1 MLLSFPML
9 LFVSQAGGVTLLFAS
24 AGFVMANFALQPVI
38 NGLIADYAPEGAAG
52 RAFGISF
59 FLTFGLGSFAATAS
73 GFVAQ
78 RAGTDATFLML
89 AAVGAVLGVLTIAV
103 LVGAERRR
111 RALAVS
117 PAAGAV
123 AGG

>member
-1 MLLSFPML
+1 M
-9 LFVSQAGGVTLLFAS
+9 
-24 AGFVMANFALQPVI
+24 
-38 NGLIADYAPEGAAG
+38 ADYAPEGAAG

-78 RAGTDATFLML
+78 RAGTGATFLML
-89 AAVGAVLGVLTIAV
+89 AFVGAVMAGLIIAV
-103 LVGAERRR
+103 MVGAERRR
-111 RALAVS
+111 RDLDAP
-117 PAAGAV
+117 PAAGAA